1 MPLSALNQRTK
12 HKPVTNFLALTMLAS
27 MMFTGQ
33 SFADDQ
39 FKDVTITSK
48 KLTDTTFMFTGSGGN
63 IGVSAGTDG
72 ILIIDDQFAP
82 LAEKIT
88 ASLNNIQP
96 GVPKYIV
103 NTHYHGDHT
112 GGNAHFGEKGTI
124 LAHHNVLKRLAA
136 DSKTSKSA
144 LPVITYSDRISIHFN
159 QDTLD
164 ILHLGPGHTDGD
176 SVVHWQKANV
186 IHMGD
191 LYFKDRFPFIDL
203 NGGGSV
209 LGYRDNVATIL
220 DRIDDKTQIIP
231 GHGDLA
237 NKTELLEFKHMLD
250 NCINWMK
257 SEKAQGKTLTQIK
270 KMGVPEEYKQWS
282 WNFITADKWI
292 DTLYND
298 L

>member
-1 MPLSALNQRTK
+1 MVLSALNKQVKRK
-12 HKPVTNFLALTMLAS
+12 SANKVLAFTLLAS
-27 MMFTGQ
+27 ATLAGQ
-33 SFADDQ
+33 SVANDK

-48 KLTDTTFMFTGSGGN
+48 QLTETTFMFTGSGGN

-96 GVPKYIV
+96 GMPKYIV

-124 LAHHNVLKRLAA
+124 LAHHNVLKRLASDNNTPA
-136 DSKTSKSA
+136 SA
-144 LPVITYSDRISIHFN
+144 LPVITYTDSISIHFN

-164 ILHLGPGHTDGD
+164 VLHLGPGHTDGD

-191 LYFKDRFPFIDL
+191 LYFKDRFPYIDL
-203 NGGGSV
+203 DGGGSV
-209 LGYRDNVATIL
+209 LGYRDNVAIIL

-250 NCINWMK
+250 NCINWMRSK
-257 SEKAQGKTLTQIK
+257 KAQGNTLAQIK
-270 KMGVPEEYKQWS
+270 KMGVPKEYKQWS
-282 WNFITADKWI
+282 WVFINGDKWI
-292 DTLYND
+292 ETLYND